1 MPAEEAYVLSP
12 IDVRNIR
19 AYVQHKYAAMPHEK
33 RAEIVADAVNR
44 IIHKQL
50 PNFEDGLKRSITTS
64 LIRTAVLEHQRPVKA
79 DDIFRV
85 CLSLGHTT
93 EGVYEPLH
101 AWVEE
106 QLRISCPKSV
116 LHRLFNELSSDLDV
130 EPALSSDINN
140 SQWAQLRD
148 LLKHESV
155 TLLAEQDA
163 TILAEVIKLPNSAS
177 IQAKRKQRSVVTMYS
192 ALSVCVVLATLL
204 YGWSLSKPILNK
216 MQIPVV
222 MKPVQPIKVAED
234 GLPSQLRYQ
243 PIDEEKLIRFLESRS
258 SLLADKPYFD
268 AIVGAAKNFDIH
280 PVLLFAITG
289 QEQAFVPK
297 TNKQSKQIANNPF
310 NVFHSWKDY
319 NTTIQES
326 AEIASRTIVNLSK
339 GRPTEV
345 DPITWINR
353 KYAEDPKWSDGV
365 RSIFTTILNKIETP

>member
-50 PNFEDGLKRSITTS
+50 PNFEDGLKRSITAS
-64 LIRTAVLEHQRPVKA
+64 LIRTAVLEQQRPVKA
-79 DDIFRV
+79 DDIFSA

-93 EGVYEPLH
+93 VGVYEPLH

-116 LHRLFNELSSDLDV
+116 LHRLLNELSSDLDV
-130 EPALSSDINN
+130 EPVLSSDMNN

-155 TLLAEQDA
+155 TFLAEEDA
-163 TILAEVIKLPNSAS
+163 SNLAEVIKLPNSAS
-177 IQAKRKQRSVVTMYS
+177 IQVKRKQKSVVIMYS
-192 ALSVCVVLATLL
+192 ALSVCLVLATLF
-204 YGWSLSKPILNK
+204 YGWSLNKPTLNK
-216 MQIPVV
+216 LQVPVV

-234 GLPSQLRYQ
+234 GLPSQFRYQ
-243 PIDEEKLIRFLESRS
+243 PIDNEKLIRFLESRS

-268 AIVGAAKNFDIH
+268 AIVGAAKDFDIH
-280 PVLLFAITG
+280 PILLFAITG

-297 TNKQSKQIANNPF
+297 TNKQSKKIANNPF

-339 GRPTEV
+339 GRPKEV

-353 KYAEDPKWSDGV
+353 KYAEDPKWSEGV
-365 RSIFTTILNKIETP
+365 RSIFTMILNKIETK